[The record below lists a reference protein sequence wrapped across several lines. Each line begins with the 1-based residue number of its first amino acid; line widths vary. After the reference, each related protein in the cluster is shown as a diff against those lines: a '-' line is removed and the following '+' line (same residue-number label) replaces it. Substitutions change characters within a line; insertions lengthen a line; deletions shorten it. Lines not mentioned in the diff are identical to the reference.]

1 MSNLIVN
8 LRLPQLRMRPVTGA
22 ALFRYERMVCGKW
35 VSCNHSRAT
44 AIVGVFN
51 RRVKALCAKLTESS
65 ETTMASPSESYG
77 GNVRPTVSFT
87 SGKAS
92 ALLAANDYDERR
104 ADQVKEFLNSF
115 GVSELVTIKGIVYRI
130 VDIGMR
136 MLQPHELYRA
146 QGFPEWYIID
156 RDYRGVKYAKD
167 KQVARCG
174 NAVPP
179 PFAEALVRAN
189 LPEMCVNKQERAA

>member
-1 MSNLIVN
+1 MKNSIQDL
-8 LRLPQLRMRPVTGA
+8 M
-22 ALFRYERMVCGKW
+22 
-35 VSCNHSRAT
+35 NHQFAMLETITDPNIKGEVLQEELSRSKAVVE
-44 AIVGVFN
+44 IVGV
-51 RRVKALCAKLTESS
+51 T
-65 ETTMASPSESYG
+65 
-77 GNVRPTVSFT
+77 
-87 SGKAS
+87 
-92 ALLAANDYDERR
+92 
-104 ADQVKEFLNSF
+104 
-115 GVSELVTIKGIVYRI
+115 YRI

-156 RDYRGVKYAKD
+156 QDYRGVKYAKD

-189 LPEMCVNKQERAA
+189 LPEMCVNREEQAA

>member
-22 ALFRYERMVCGKW
+22 ALFQYERMVCGKW

-77 GNVRPTVSFT
+77 GNVRPIASFT
-87 SGKAS
+87 SGKAIRTS
-92 ALLAANDYDERR
+92 VLAHSISFNE
-104 ADQVKEFLNSF
+104 NS
-115 GVSELVTIKGIVYRI
+115 GK
-130 VDIGMR
+130 
-136 MLQPHELYRA
+136 
-146 QGFPEWYIID
+146 
-156 RDYRGVKYAKD
+156 
-167 KQVARCG
+167 
-174 NAVPP
+174 
-179 PFAEALVRAN
+179 
-189 LPEMCVNKQERAA
+189 